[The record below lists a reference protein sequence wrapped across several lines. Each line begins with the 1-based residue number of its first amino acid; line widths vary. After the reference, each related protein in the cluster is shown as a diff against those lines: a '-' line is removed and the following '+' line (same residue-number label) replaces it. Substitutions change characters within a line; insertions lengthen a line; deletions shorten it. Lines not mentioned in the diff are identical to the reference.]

1 MLSLLISI
9 IISVVSVVSEKPI
22 GEEVTA
28 EGSSFVTECSINN
41 SDTIHSKEPSYK
53 EKELFD
59 AINREREKAGLQKLA
74 LDKKISFLSEKR
86 SYEQYNE
93 IFRGHIRPNGNRF
106 SSIFFEYGYTDC
118 SHVGEVIAII
128 KTGYSAEKTV
138 ELFLNSPSHKE
149 IILNPDW
156 VKSGLAINT
165 DGQGIYYVVMLFAY

>member
-1 MLSLLISI
+1 M
-9 IISVVSVVSEKPI
+9 
-22 GEEVTA
+22 
-28 EGSSFVTECSINN
+28 
-41 SDTIHSKEPSYK
+41 
-53 EKELFD
+53 
-59 AINREREKAGLQKLA
+59 QKLA

-165 DGQGIYYVVMLFAY
+165 DGQGIYYIVMLFAY

>member
-1 MLSLLISI
+1 MIVSAISEKKDVISI
-9 IISVVSVVSEKPI
+9 PFDEST
-22 GEEVTA
+22 TA
-28 EGSSFVTECSINN
+28 ESIYYVTERPVSN
-41 SDTIHSKEPSYK
+41 SDNIHSKEPSYK

-74 LDKKISFLSEKR
+74 LDKKISYFAEIR
-86 SYEQYNE
+86 AYEQYNE
-93 IFRGHIRPNGNRF
+93 NFHGHIRPNGNRF
-106 SSIFFEYGYTDC
+106 STIFFEYGYTDC

-128 KTGYSAEKTV
+128 KTGYSAEKTI

-165 DGQGIYYVVMLFAY
+165 DGQGTYYIVQLFAY